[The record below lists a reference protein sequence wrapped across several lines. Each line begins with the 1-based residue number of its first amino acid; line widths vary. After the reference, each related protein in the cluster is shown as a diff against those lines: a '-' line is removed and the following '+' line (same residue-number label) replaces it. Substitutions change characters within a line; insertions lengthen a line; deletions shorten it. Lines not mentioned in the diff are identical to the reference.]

1 MTPYLSRIVVASAYA
16 MHLHRLSFIVN
27 MHTGSLIIT
36 RMTHVSVKCNISDC
50 VGNKVTS
57 KLVENTI
64 TCIYLFVYTY
74 VDP

>member
-1 MTPYLSRIVVASAYA
+1 MTPYLSRFVVASAYA
-16 MHLHRLSFIVN
+16 MPLHRPSFITN

-50 VGNKVTS
+50 VWNKVTS

-64 TCIYLFVYTY
+64 IYLFVNTY